1 MSSSLV
7 EALEMAA
14 LVAGKGPAEE
24 TVASTQQRL
33 SAPTRWLDC
42 EFVVKNDTGLVI
54 PAYYLPEN
62 FGRYAQLLVH
72 RWRDILVELARL
84 LAHRE
89 PFAIGFYFSEG
100 LEAAHEKSQN
110 YGHVVYVNP
119 IAVTHNPGGSRS
131 FAKRW
136 KFDAAGNWRLL
147 ATALH
152 EFCHLEGFGPHN
164 EEFAC
169 RLSDL
174 TALVLQNLKRFGRL
188 FDRGGGR

>member
-1 MSSSLV
+1 
-7 EALEMAA
+7 MAA
-14 LVAGKGPAEE
+14 IVAGKSSSEE
-24 TVASTQQRL
+24 TVAIAGINRL
-33 SAPTRWLDC
+33 VAPTRLLDC

-62 FGRYAQLLVH
+62 FGRYAQLLVQ

-89 PFAIGFYFSEG
+89 PFAIGFYFSADM
-100 LEAAHEKSQN
+100 EAAHEKSQN
-110 YGHVVYVNP
+110 YGHIVYINP
-119 IAVTHNPGGSRS
+119 IEVTHNPGGSRS

-152 EFCHLEGFGPHN
+152 EFCHLEGYGPHN

-174 TALVLQNLKRFGRL
+174 TALVLQNLKRFGRT